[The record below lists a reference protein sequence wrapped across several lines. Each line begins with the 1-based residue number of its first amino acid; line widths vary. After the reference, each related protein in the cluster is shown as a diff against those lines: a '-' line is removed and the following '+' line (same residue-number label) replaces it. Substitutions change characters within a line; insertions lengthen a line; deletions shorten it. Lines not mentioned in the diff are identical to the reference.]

1 MVESK
6 ASYLKLWQ
14 IPQIKFCVSLKDL
27 MSHGYVMWTWC
38 TTMVSINNIFAASR
52 YQCLEAC

>member
-1 MVESK
+1 M
-6 ASYLKLWQ
+6 YQ
-14 IPQIKFCVSLKDL
+14 HICDIKINILEDL
-27 MSHGYVMWTWC
+27 MSYGYVMWTWC